1 MRMRFK
7 PKIKEKRWNI
17 KEELKLI
24 ELWDKEN
31 VYTFDYSDLSRPVF
45 TIDTPPPYASGRW
58 HIGAVAHYAHIDMVA
73 RAYRMLGYNVLV
85 PFYADRN
92 GLPVE
97 VQAEKTYNVQA
108 WEMPR
113 EEFLKLCKEFLD
125 KVERELIE
133 IVKRFGFSFQVW
145 SNGTDSPEYRKI
157 TQATFIELYKRG
169 LIYEAKR
176 PNNYCPRCRTTLADA
191 ELEHVERITTMYY
204 IKFKVKETGEDIII
218 ATTRPELL
226 PACLLVIFNPGDER
240 YKHLM
245 GKHAIVPLFNYE
257 VPIMMHPYARKEFGT
272 GLVMICS
279 FGDIS
284 DVRIVREMRLS
295 FRIVIDERGRMN
307 KLAGP
312 YANLTIKEARV
323 RISEDLENKGL
334 LVKKEEILQE
344 VPVCWRCKT
353 PIEYIS
359 MKELYLKQLE
369 YKDDILKIADQMTFY
384 PPEHKR
390 LLIDW
395 INSVSTDWPISRRRF
410 YGTEIPIWYCKK
422 CGEPHL
428 PKPGKYY
435 RPWAE
440 NPPFSKCKKCGNT
453 EFIGETR
460 VLDTWMDSSIS
471 PLYVSKYL
479 TDKEFFKRA
488 FPVSLR
494 PQGKDIVR
502 TWLYYTLLRVYQLT
516 GKPAF
521 KYVRITGMGL
531 DEKGEAMHKSK
542 GNIID
547 PIPVVEKYGADA
559 IRFWAASEAK
569 LGSDYRYSEQHIQT
583 GSLFITKL
591 WNIARFIS
599 QFPEP
604 VEKPKLRPIDEM
616 ILLILNEVIEK
627 SVKSYKEMDVFTPSI
642 TLFHFTWHIFADH
655 YIEVAKVRAYN
666 TGGEFSEEEQKAAWY
681 TLHIVLKSVL
691 KLLAPIIPFVTD
703 AIWRQMYNERSIHL
717 EKFPESI
724 KVEQPEYA
732 QLVNYLIKF
741 NRKIWS
747 YKKQAKMTLKEPIKG
762 RVYAPRVLEPF
773 KKDLKVTHKIEE
785 LVLIEKLPKEVKE
798 KLINL
803 GDGIYIESV

>member
-1 MRMRFK
+1 MQFK

-17 KEELKLI
+17 EEELKLI
-24 ELWDKEN
+24 ELWEKEK
-31 VYTFDYSDLSRPVF
+31 VYVFDYSDASRPVF

-58 HIGAVAHYAHIDMVA
+58 HIGAVAHYAHIDMIA

-97 VQAEKTYNVQA
+97 VQVEKAYNIRA
-108 WEMPR
+108 WEVPR

-125 KVERELIE
+125 RVERELVE
-133 IVKRFGFSFQVW
+133 IVKRFGFSFQIW
-145 SNGTDSPEYRKI
+145 SNGTDSPEYRRI

-169 LIYEAKR
+169 LIYEAER

-191 ELEHVERITTMYY
+191 ELERIEEKTTMYY
-204 IKFKVKETGEDIII
+204 IKFKVKETNEDVIV

-226 PACLLVIFNPGDER
+226 PACLLVIFNPEDER
-240 YKHLM
+240 YKHLE
-245 GKHAIVPLFNYE
+245 GKHAIVPIFGHE
-257 VPIMMHPYARKEFGT
+257 VSIMAHPYAKKEFGT

-279 FGDIS
+279 FGDIN
-284 DVRIVREMRLS
+284 DVRIVRELKLP
-295 FRIVIDERGRMN
+295 FKIVIDEEGRMN
-307 KLAGP
+307 ELAGP
-312 YANLTIKEARV
+312 YANLTVKEARI
-323 RISEDLENKGL
+323 RIAQDLEKQGL
-334 LVKKEEILQE
+334 LIKREEVTHE

-359 MKELYLKQLE
+359 MKEFYLKQLE
-369 YKDDILKIADQMTFY
+369 YKDDILKLVDEMTFY
-384 PPEHKR
+384 PPEHKQ

-410 YGTEIPIWYCKK
+410 YGTEIPIWYCKR

-428 PKPGKYY
+428 PEPGRYY

-440 NPPFSKCKKCGNT
+440 EPPFDKCKKCGST

-460 VLDTWMDSSIS
+460 VFDTWMDSSVS

-479 TDKEFFKRA
+479 TDRKFFERA

-531 DEKGEAMHKSK
+531 DERGEAMHKSK

-547 PIPVVEKYGADA
+547 PIPVVKRYGADA

-583 GSLFITKL
+583 GGLFITKL

-604 VEKPKLRPIDEM
+604 VEQPKLRPIDEM
-616 ILLILNEVIEK
+616 ILSLLNETIKKTIE
-627 SVKSYKEMDVFTPSI
+627 SYKKMDVFVPST
-642 TLFHFTWHIFADH
+642 TLFHFTWHVFADH
-655 YIEVAKVRAYN
+655 YIEAVKVRAYN
-666 TGGEFSEEEQKAAWY
+666 TNREFSEEEQRAAWY
-681 TLHIVLKSVL
+681 TLHTTLKSVL

-703 AIWRQMYNERSIHL
+703 AIWRQMYGKRSIHL
-717 EKFPESI
+717 EKFPEPVKI
-724 KVEQPEYA
+724 EHPEYG
-732 QLVNYLIKF
+732 QLIDYLIKF
-741 NRKIWS
+741 NRRIWS
-747 YKKQAKMTLKEPIKG
+747 YKKQAKIALKEPLKG
-762 RVYAPRVLEPF
+762 RVYAPKTLKPIKRDLEVMH
-773 KKDLKVTHKIEE
+773 KVEE
-785 LVLIEKLPKEVKE
+785 LVLIDEMPEELKE
-798 KLINL
+798 KLIEL
-803 GDGIYIESV
+803 GDGIYIEEA

>member
-1 MRMRFK
+1 MEFK

-17 KEELKLI
+17 REELKLI
-24 ELWDKEN
+24 ELWEKEN
-31 VYTFDYSDLSRPVF
+31 IYAFDYSDVSRPVF

-97 VQAEKTYNVQA
+97 VQVEKAYNVRA

-125 KVERELIE
+125 KVERELVE

-145 SNGTDSPEYRKI
+145 SDGTDSPKYRKI

-169 LIYEAKR
+169 LIYEAER

-191 ELEHVERITTMYY
+191 ELEHVERVTTMYY
-204 IKFKVKETGEDIII
+204 IKFKVKETGEDIVI

-226 PACLLVIFNPGDER
+226 PACLLVIFNPEDER
-240 YKHLM
+240 YKHLE
-245 GKHAIVPLFNYE
+245 GLHAV
-257 VPIMMHPYARKEFGT
+257 VPIFNHEVSITPHPYARKEFGT

-279 FGDIS
+279 FGDVS
-284 DVRIVREMRLS
+284 DVRIVREMRLP
-295 FRIVIDERGRMN
+295 FKIVIDERGRMN

-312 YANLTIKEARV
+312 YANLTIEEARAK
-323 RISEDLENKGL
+323 ISEDLENKGL
-334 LVKKEEILQE
+334 LVKKEKISQE

-359 MKELYLKQLE
+359 MKEFYLKQLE
-369 YKDDILKIADQMTFY
+369 YKDDILKIADQITFY

-390 LLIDW
+390 LLVDW

-428 PKPGKYY
+428 PEPGKYY

-440 NPPFSKCKKCGNT
+440 NPPFDKCKKCGNT
-453 EFIGETR
+453 EFVGETR
-460 VLDTWMDSSIS
+460 VFDTWMDSSVS

-479 TDKEFFKRA
+479 TNKEFFKRA

-521 KYVRITGMGL
+521 KYVRVTGMGL

-547 PIPVVEKYGADA
+547 PIPVVERYGADA

-604 VEKPKLRPIDEM
+604 TEKPKLRPIDEM
-616 ILLILNEVIEK
+616 ILSILNEVIEK
-627 SVKSYKEMDVFTPSI
+627 SVKSYKEMDVFTPST
-642 TLFHFTWHIFADH
+642 TLFHFTWHVFADH

-666 TGGEFSEEEQKAAWY
+666 MGGEFSEEEQRAAWY
-681 TLHIVLKSVL
+681 TLHVVLKSVL

-703 AIWRQMYNERSIHL
+703 AIWRRVYSEKSIHL
-717 EKFPESI
+717 DKFPEP
-724 KVEQPEYA
+724 VEVERPEYA
-732 QLVNYLIKF
+732 QLIDYLTKF
-741 NRKIWS
+741 NRRIWS
-747 YKKQAKMTLKEPIKG
+747 YKKQTKMTLKEPIKG
-762 RVYAPRVLEPF
+762 RVYAPKALEPF
-773 KKDLKVTHKIEE
+773 EKDLRITHRIEE
-785 LVLIEKLPKEVKE
+785 LMLVEEMPEGLKE
-798 KLINL
+798 KLIEL
-803 GDGIYIESV
+803 GDGVYIESA